1 MGEAEVRARGLTEK
15 DREFKFEQPEGER
28 ERTGSSRREESEQ
41 EEARSGVSGR
51 GKYSTYTRIGY

>member
-1 MGEAEVRARGLTEK
+1 LSSQ
-15 DREFKFEQPEGER
+15 RERVR